1 MSAARYLAASI
12 PLRVAS
18 SGSSVVLPILA
29 VQRLHDVA
37 IGGGLVAAS
46 LAPSVIAA
54 PLVGVALD
62 RTRHPRRL
70 VAASGLVTAAAFA
83 LSAFLGTVPLWA
95 VVAALVISGAASPFF
110 LGGLSSFVTDGFA
123 DERRA
128 YAADALSYNV
138 GGVAG
143 PGLAAIVVSVGAAG
157 AGAFILA
164 GASLLGAIAVS
175 GLPMAP
181 RARPEH
187 GALAAIGAGT
197 LHLLTHRPLAAVTLS
212 GTVAQFGAG
221 ALPICAVALEL
232 QRADTPERGAWI
244 VTAFAIGSL
253 LGSLIATGRPPRRWR
268 TETVMLVG
276 FAGTGLLT
284 IVAALDLGLPW
295 TIAAIS
301 LSGICTGPSTAAMLL
316 LRKQQSPASVR
327 SQIFTVGSGLRTTAA
342 AVGAAVAGL
351 LAGWDAGTLI
361 IVIGVIWV
369 ASALIMLGYPR
380 GADPVDDDADRGRSA
395 VGRAS

>member
-46 LAPSVIAA
+46 LAPSVIVA

-62 RTRHPRRL
+62 RARHPRRL
-70 VAASGLVTAAAFA
+70 VAASGLITAGAFA
-83 LSAFLGTVPLWA
+83 LSAFLGTVPLWTI
-95 VVAALVISGAASPFF
+95 VVALIISGAASPFF

-143 PGLAAIVVSVGAAG
+143 PGLAAIVVSLGAAG

-164 GASLLGAIAVS
+164 GASVIGAIAVL
-175 GLPMAP
+175 GVRMVPRP
-181 RARPEH
+181 RAGH
-187 GALAAIGAGT
+187 GALAAIVAGSR
-197 LHLLTHRPLAAVTLS
+197 HLLTHRPLAAVTLS
-212 GTVAQFGAG
+212 GTLAQLGAG

-232 QRADTPERGAWI
+232 QRSGTPERGAWI
-244 VTAFAIGSL
+244 VTSFAIGSL
-253 LGSLIATGRPPRRWR
+253 IGSLIVTGRPPRRWR
-268 TETVMLVG
+268 SETVMLIG

-284 IVAALDLGLPW
+284 IVAAADLGLPW
-295 TIAAIS
+295 TIAAIA
-301 LSGICTGPSTAAMLL
+301 LSGVCTGPSTAAMLL
-316 LRKQQSPASVR
+316 LRKQQSPTTVR
-327 SQIFTVGSGLRTTAA
+327 SQVFTVGSGLRTTAA
-342 AVGAAVAGL
+342 AVGAAIAGL
-351 LAGWDAGTLI
+351 AAGLDAGTLI
-361 IVIGVIWV
+361 AAIGVIWV
-369 ASALIMLGYPR
+369 ASALVMLGYPR
-380 GADPVDDDADRGRSA
+380 GVDPIEE
-395 VGRAS
+395 

>member
-1 MSAARYLAASI
+1 VSAARYLVASI

-46 LAPSVIAA
+46 LAPGVIVA

-62 RTRHPRRL
+62 RARHPRRL
-70 VAASGLVTAAAFA
+70 VAVSGLITAAAFA
-83 LSAFLGTVPLWA
+83 LSAFLGTVPLWTI
-95 VVAALVISGAASPFF
+95 VVALIISGAASPFF

-143 PGLAAIVVSVGAAG
+143 PGLAAIVVSLGAAG
-157 AGAFILA
+157 AGPFILA
-164 GASLLGAIAVS
+164 AASLLGAIAVLGVRMTPRPRS
-175 GLPMAP
+175 G
-181 RARPEH
+181 H
-187 GALAAIGAGT
+187 GALAAIAAGSR
-197 LHLLTHRPLAAVTLS
+197 HLLTHRPLAAVTLS
-212 GTVAQFGAG
+212 GTLAQLGAG

-232 QRADTPERGAWI
+232 QRSGTPERGAWI

-253 LGSLIATGRPPRRWR
+253 IGSLVATGRPPRRWR

-284 IVAALDLGLPW
+284 VIAAADLGLPW
-295 TIAAIS
+295 TLAAIA
-301 LSGICTGPSTAAMLL
+301 LSGVCTGPSTAAMLL
-316 LRKQQSPASVR
+316 LRKQQSPATVR
-327 SQIFTVGSGLRTTAA
+327 SQVFTVGSGLRATAA
-342 AVGAAVAGL
+342 AVGAAVAGGA
-351 LAGWDAGTLI
+351 AGLDAGTLI
-361 IVIGVIWV
+361 AVIGVIWL
-369 ASALIMLGYPR
+369 ASALVMLGYPR
-380 GADPVDDDADRGRSA
+380 GVEPIED
-395 VGRAS
+395 

>member
-1 MSAARYLAASI
+1 VSAARYLAASI

-18 SGSSVVLPILA
+18 AGSSVVLPILA

-46 LAPSVIAA
+46 LAPSVIVA

-62 RTRHPRRL
+62 RARHPRRL
-70 VAASGLVTAAAFA
+70 IAASGLITAGAFA
-83 LSAFLGTVPLWA
+83 LSAFLGTVPLWTI
-95 VVAALVISGAASPFF
+95 VVALIISGAASPFF
-110 LGGLSSFVTDGFA
+110 LGGLSSFVTDGFV

-143 PGLAAIVVSVGAAG
+143 PGLAAIVVSLGAAG

-164 GASLLGAIAVS
+164 GASLIGAVAVLGVR
-175 GLPMAP
+175 MVP
-181 RARPEH
+181 RPRTEH
-187 GALAAIGAGT
+187 GALAAILAGSR
-197 LHLLTHRPLAAVTLS
+197 HLLTHRPLAAVTLS
-212 GTVAQFGAG
+212 GTLAQLGAG

-232 QRADTPERGAWI
+232 QRSGTPERGAWI

-253 LGSLIATGRPPRRWR
+253 VGSLIAAGRPPRRWR

-284 IVAALDLGLPW
+284 VIAAADLGLPW
-295 TIAAIS
+295 TIAAIA
-301 LSGICTGPSTAAMLL
+301 LSGVCTGPSTAAMLL
-316 LRKQQSPASVR
+316 LRKQQSPSIVR
-327 SQIFTVGSGLRTTAA
+327 SQVFTVGSGLRTTAA
-342 AVGAAVAGL
+342 AVGAAIAGL
-351 LAGWDAGTLI
+351 AAGWDAGTLI
-361 IVIGVIWV
+361 AVIGLVWV
-369 ASALIMLGYPR
+369 VSALVMLGYPR
-380 GADPVDDDADRGRSA
+380 GVEPIAD
-395 VGRAS
+395 

>member
-1 MSAARYLAASI
+1 VSAARYLAASI

-46 LAPSVIAA
+46 LAPSVIVA

-62 RTRHPRRL
+62 RARHPRLL
-70 VAASGLVTAAAFA
+70 VAASGLITAGAFA

-95 VVAALVISGAASPFF
+95 IVVALVISGAASPFF
-110 LGGLSSFVTDGFA
+110 LGGLSSFVTDGFV

-143 PGLAAIVVSVGAAG
+143 PGLAAIAVSVGAAG

-164 GASLLGAIAVS
+164 GASVIGAIAVL
-175 GLPMAP
+175 GVRMVPRP
-181 RARPEH
+181 RAEH
-187 GALAAIGAGT
+187 GALAAIVAGSR
-197 LHLLTHRPLAAVTLS
+197 HLLTHRPLAAVTLS
-212 GTVAQFGAG
+212 GTLAQLGAG

-232 QRADTPERGAWI
+232 QRSGTPERGAWI

-253 LGSLIATGRPPRRWR
+253 VGSLIATGRPTRRWR
-268 TETVMLVG
+268 TETVMLTG

-284 IVAALDLGLPW
+284 IVAAADLGLPW
-295 TIAAIS
+295 TIAAIA
-301 LSGICTGPSTAAMLL
+301 LSGVCTGPSTAAMLL
-316 LRKQQSPASVR
+316 LRKQQSPTIVR
-327 SQIFTVGSGLRTTAA
+327 SQVFTVGSGLRTTAA
-342 AVGAAVAGL
+342 AVGAAIAGL
-351 LAGWDAGTLI
+351 AAGLDAGALI
-361 IVIGVIWV
+361 AVIGVIWV
-369 ASALIMLGYPR
+369 ASALVMLGYPR
-380 GADPVDDDADRGRSA
+380 GAEPIEE
-395 VGRAS
+395 

>member
-12 PLRVAS
+12 PLRLAS

-46 LAPSVIAA
+46 LAPSVIMA

-62 RTRHPRRL
+62 RTRHPRWL
-70 VAASGLVTAAAFA
+70 VAASGMITAAAFA
-83 LSAFLGTVPLWA
+83 LSAFLGSVPLWWI
-95 VVAALVISGAASPFF
+95 VVALVLSGAASPFF

-143 PGLAAIVVSVGAAG
+143 PGLAAVVVSLGAAG

-164 GASLLGAIAVS
+164 TASLLGALAVL
-175 GLPMAP
+175 GVRMVP
-181 RARPEH
+181 RPRSDH
-187 GALAAIGAGT
+187 GALAAIAAGT
-197 LHLLTHRPLAAVTLS
+197 RHLLTHRPLAAVTLS
-212 GTVAQFGAG
+212 GTLAQLGAG

-232 QRADTPERGAWI
+232 QRSGTPERGAWI

-253 LGSLIATGRPPRRWR
+253 IGSLIATARPPRRWSS
-268 TETVMLVG
+268 ETVMLVG

-284 IVAALDLGLPW
+284 IVAAADLGLPW
-295 TIAAIS
+295 TITAIA
-301 LSGICTGPSTAAMLL
+301 LSGICTGPSTAALLL
-316 LRKQQSPASVR
+316 LRKQQSPTALR
-327 SQIFTVGSGLRTTAA
+327 SQVFTVGSGLRTTAA
-342 AVGAAVAGL
+342 ALGAAIAGQA
-351 LAGWDAGTLI
+351 AGVDAGTLI
-361 IVIGVIWV
+361 VVIGVIWV
-369 ASALIMLGYPR
+369 ASALVMLGYPR
-380 GADPVDDDADRGRSA
+380 GAAPIEE
-395 VGRAS
+395 

>member
-46 LAPSVIAA
+46 LAPSVIVA

-62 RTRHPRRL
+62 RARHPRRL
-70 VAASGLVTAAAFA
+70 VAASGLITAAAFA
-83 LSAFLGTVPLWA
+83 LSAFLGTVPLWTI
-95 VVAALVISGAASPFF
+95 VVALIISGAASPFF
-110 LGGLSSFVTDGFA
+110 LGGLSSFVTDGFG

-143 PGLAAIVVSVGAAG
+143 PGLAAVVVSLGAAG

-164 GASLLGAIAVS
+164 GASLLGAIAVL
-175 GLPMAP
+175 GVRMVPRP
-181 RARPEH
+181 RAEH
-187 GALAAIGAGT
+187 GALAAILAGSR
-197 LHLLTHRPLAAVTLS
+197 HLLTHRPLAAVTLS
-212 GTVAQFGAG
+212 GTLAQLGAG

-232 QRADTPERGAWI
+232 QRSGTPERGAWI
-244 VTAFAIGSL
+244 VTAFAVGSL
-253 LGSLIATGRPPRRWR
+253 LGSLIATARPPRRWH

-284 IVAALDLGLPW
+284 IVAAADLGLPW
-295 TIAAIS
+295 TIAAIA
-301 LSGICTGPSTAAMLL
+301 LSGLCTGPSTAAMLL
-316 LRKQQSPASVR
+316 LRKQQSPAAVR
-327 SQIFTVGSGLRTTAA
+327 SQVFTVGSGLRTTAA
-342 AVGAAVAGL
+342 AVGAAIAGL
-351 LAGWDAGTLI
+351 AAGLDAGALI
-361 IVIGVIWV
+361 AVIGVIWV
-369 ASALIMLGYPR
+369 ASALVMLAYPR
-380 GADPVDDDADRGRSA
+380 GVQPIED
-395 VGRAS
+395 